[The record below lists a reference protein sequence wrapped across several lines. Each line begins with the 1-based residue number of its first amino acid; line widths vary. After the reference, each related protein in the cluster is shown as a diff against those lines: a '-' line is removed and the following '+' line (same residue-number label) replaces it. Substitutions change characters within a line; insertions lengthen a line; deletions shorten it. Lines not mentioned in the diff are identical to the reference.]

1 MVFRLLEN
9 ALVSQKIESRKFT
22 IGFYHDPPS
31 RGKLHIPQGQRFLKI
46 YPQQLTGRKETI
58 LSVHKCSQ
66 LKLWPDFL
74 KDTGDK
80 GFRNGPSKIYGRQ
93 QTIFQIF

>member
-1 MVFRLLEN
+1 MTHLAEGKYSF
-9 ALVSQKIESRKFT
+9 SP
-22 IGFYHDPPS
+22 G
-31 RGKLHIPQGQRFLKI
+31 RGKLLIPQGQRFLKI
-46 YPQQLTGRKETI
+46 YPQQLTGRNETI

-66 LKLWPDFL
+66 LKLCPDFL

-80 GFRNGPSKIYGRQ
+80 GFKNGPRKIYGRQ